1 MFADSAAR
9 PIPAFQGHAMR
20 FELVDRITAVIPG
33 KSLQAVKALS
43 LAEEYLQDHFP
54 GRPVMPGVLMVEA
67 MVQACAWMVRLETDF
82 EPSVVVLKEGRGIR
96 YGQFVNP
103 GDLLTVDV
111 ELVKMGDGRAHFKAR
126 GSVDGR
132 MVVSGR
138 LELEYFKLAQQAPG
152 GAAIDEGLRREMRH
166 RYEVVCSSGAND
178 SAVTAAKNEAT

>member
-1 MFADSAAR
+1 
-9 PIPAFQGHAMR
+9 MR
-20 FELVDRITAVIPG
+20 FELIDRIIAVNPG
-33 KSLQAVKALS
+33 HSLRAVKALS

-82 EPSVVVLKEGRGIR
+82 GPSLVVLREARGVR
-96 YGQFVNP
+96 YGQFVSP

-111 ELVKMGDGRAHFKAR
+111 ELVKMGKGRAHFKGR

-138 LELEYFKLAQQAPG
+138 LELQYFNLADTKADM
-152 GAAIDEGLRREMRH
+152 ADVDDTLRREMRQ
-166 RYEVVCSSGAND
+166 RYEIIRSTGVVSDAAASANAGAG
-178 SAVTAAKNEAT
+178 